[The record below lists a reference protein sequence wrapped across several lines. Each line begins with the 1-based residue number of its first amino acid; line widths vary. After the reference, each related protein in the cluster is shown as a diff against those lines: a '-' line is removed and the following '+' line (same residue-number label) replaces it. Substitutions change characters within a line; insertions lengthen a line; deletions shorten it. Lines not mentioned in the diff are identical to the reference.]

1 MPLENVA
8 LMIDTFSTVD
18 MQSKHRLPYCSLI
31 LATGMSHLKMIR
43 TVSSASKS
51 ARIGYNAIDKRVNVV
66 L

>member
-18 MQSKHRLPYCSLI
+18 MQSKHRLPYYSLI
-31 LATGMSHLKMIR
+31 LAMGMSHLKMIR
-43 TVSSASKS
+43 VSSASKS
-51 ARIGYNAIDKRVNVV
+51 TRFGYNAIDKRVNVV